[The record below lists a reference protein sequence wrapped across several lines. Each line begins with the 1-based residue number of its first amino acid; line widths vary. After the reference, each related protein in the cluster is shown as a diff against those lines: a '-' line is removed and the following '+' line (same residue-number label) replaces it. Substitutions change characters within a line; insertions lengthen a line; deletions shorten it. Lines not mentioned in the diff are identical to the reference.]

1 MQIQLSQALNN
12 NSLYDLISET
22 NTKDLDT
29 KLNNNKLT
37 LKNWGNKNNTIFKIL
52 KYDKAFLSKDNEDTG
67 KFRSVIFNTDHE
79 LVCYAP
85 PKSISVE
92 KFMEQNKENENV
104 YYEEFIEGTMINMFY
119 EKNNDTWEIATR
131 TSVGGNVYFFNDES
145 NKKTFYDMFQE
156 VCDHIGFNDYSNM
169 NKEYVYSFVMK
180 HPDNR
185 IVDPNNE
192 KQLYLIDIYKCNTNN
207 QSYTIDYIS
216 TRDNNLENFG
226 LCSSIKM
233 PIQYM
238 NNILNDENLK
248 KSNDYYAS
256 HNTPYQIMGI
266 VIKNKNGNRCKI
278 RNPNYEM
285 VRKLR
290 GNQPKLQYQ
299 YFVLRNA
306 NKVKEYLKY
315 YKENSKKFE
324 LYRDQL
330 HLFTMGLF
338 QNYISCYIKK
348 EKPLN
353 EFPEHFRTHMYKLHH
368 DIYMQTL
375 KENKKYVNFEVVKNY
390 VNTLHP
396 SQQMYSVNYSKYNNK
411 NEFKFKPEDS
421 KSSNEAST
429 KATKDTTIVNDT
441 CLTQE
446 NEDETNK
453 EECA

>member
-1 MQIQLSQALNN
+1 MMIELSQTPNN
-12 NSLYDLISET
+12 SSLYDLISET
-22 NTKDLDT
+22 NTKDLET

-67 KFRSVIFNTDHE
+67 KFRSVIFNTDNK

-85 PKSISVE
+85 PKSISLE
-92 KFMEQNKENENV
+92 KFIAENKETENV
-104 YYEEFIEGTMINMFY
+104 YYEEFVEGTMINMFY
-119 EKNNDTWEIATR
+119 DNNSNTWEMATR

-145 NKKTFYDMFQE
+145 NKKTFYDMFKE
-156 VCDHIGFNDYSNM
+156 VCDHIGFNDYSKM
-169 NKEYVYSFVMK
+169 NKEFVYSFVMK

-185 IVDPNNE
+185 IVCPDNE
-192 KQLYLIDIYKCNTNN
+192 KQLYLIDIYKCITID

-216 TRDNNLENFG
+216 TRNNKLEDFG
-226 LCSSIKM
+226 LCSAIKI
-233 PIQYM
+233 PTQYM
-238 NNILNDENLK
+238 NGTLNDENMK

-266 VIKNKNGNRCKI
+266 VIKNQNGFRCKI
-278 RNPNYEM
+278 RNPNYEI

-324 LYRDQL
+324 VYRDQL
-330 HLFTMGLF
+330 HLFTKGLF

-368 DIYMQTL
+368 DIYIQTL

-390 VNTLHP
+390 TNTLHP
-396 SQQMYSVNYSKYNNK
+396 SQQMYSVNYSKYSK
-411 NEFKFKPEDS
+411 KKVFKFDSQDS
-421 KSSNEAST
+421 KSTNENTS
-429 KATKDTTIVNDT
+429 DTTIVNDT
-441 CLTQE
+441 MVSQECLDKKNQE
-446 NEDETNK
+446 ES
-453 EECA
+453 A